1 MSAAMPAP
9 QVEKHEAATGLQQ
22 EAKMRSMSRS
32 VIGLLAFTFALGIG
46 SVAVRAA
53 DPTIP
58 GVSFNGGD
66 GSYKRV
72 LSQGITLGISND
84 PPYTFQDESTKEY
97 DGIDVRIF
105 REICKRLA
113 ITKVKWEI
121 VQFDA
126 LIPGIGA
133 RRWDVVVDNLHENPK
148 RLAVVAFTSPA
159 YWYGSALAVQK
170 GNPKNIHTSAD
181 MAGHS
186 VGTVRGSFNQ
196 GLLEKR
202 TDLKEMKL
210 YTSNEA
216 EFADLIAG
224 RVDVIMEDDIKI
236 GQFMKNHPEAAME
249 LATGYEV
256 APEEYG
262 YARYA
267 LAKDDVD
274 LNHAVSRALDEMRGD
289 GSLRKIIAEFG
300 LTDRNLWY
308 YPVK

>member
-1 MSAAMPAP
+1 
-9 QVEKHEAATGLQQ
+9 
-22 EAKMRSMSRS
+22 
-32 VIGLLAFTFALGIG
+32 LGIG
-46 SVAVRAA
+46 CAAVQA
-53 DPTIP
+53 DDPLLP

-72 LSQGITLGISND
+72 LADGITLGISND
-84 PPYTFQDESTKEY
+84 PPYTFQDEKTKEY

-105 REICKRLA
+105 REICKRLG

-126 LIPGIGA
+126 LIPGIA
-133 RRWDVVVDNLHENPK
+133 AKRWDVVVDNLHENPK

-159 YWYGSALAVQK
+159 YWYGSALAVNK

-181 MAGHS
+181 LAGHS

-202 TDLKEMKL
+202 TDLKDLKL

-249 LATGYEV
+249 LATGYQA

-267 LAKDDVD
+267 LSKQDVD
-274 LNHAVSRALDEMRGD
+274 LNHAVSRALDEIRGD
-289 GSLRKIIAEFG
+289 ETLVKIMTEFG
-300 LTDRNLWY
+300 LTSRNLWY

>member
-1 MSAAMPAP
+1 MLSNNRIL
-9 QVEKHEAATGLQQ
+9 K
-22 EAKMRSMSRS
+22 S
-32 VIGLLAFTFALGIG
+32 LLAFAFTVGIG
-46 SVAVRAA
+46 SAA
-53 DPTIP
+53 AWAGDPTLP

-72 LSQGITLGISND
+72 VDGGITLGISND
-84 PPYTFQDESTKEY
+84 PPYTFQDTSTQEY

-105 REICKRLA
+105 KEICKRLG
-113 ITKVKWEI
+113 IEKIKWEI

-133 RRWDVVVDNLHENPK
+133 KRWDVVVDNLHENPK

-159 YWYGSALAVQK
+159 YWYGSALAVNK

-202 TDLKEMKL
+202 TDLKELKL

-236 GQFMKNHPEAAME
+236 GQFMKAHPDAAME

-267 LAKDDVD
+267 LAKEDVD
-274 LNHAVSRALDEMRGD
+274 LNHAVSRALDEIRGD
-289 GSLRKIIAEFG
+289 GTLGKIIAEFG

-308 YPVK
+308 FPVK